1 MSVTPLTRWP
11 ALPEVVPGSR
21 LLARGMATLE
31 TIATRFAR
39 CVELFRDPGA
49 KEAQKA
55 EFRALLALLRD
66 SPVTLTVS
74 AGRIELNGVLCEAQG
89 LGRLIQ
95 RLDLHGVAAIA
106 LPQNPP
112 PAQLFDLLKVLADQ
126 PGLED
131 VGTRLGASG
140 ASADGIRV
148 TQVGEPAPPAA
159 PRAPPEGIG
168 PAPSVVLSPDAG
180 KRAPSLGTEGIL
192 RGEAM
197 QDIRS
202 VNLSGVPLVT
212 HDPSPP
218 PAARALP
225 GGNAAESAEPVEPPS
240 SGPPAAPPRR
250 PAPPVPRS
258 PPGPPAPL
266 APPAPPPP
274 PAGAGSAA
282 AVPVSGPRS
291 GGADDPLAELERNPA
306 AVNVGDVLAALIQQ
320 VETAL
325 KRNRLEEVLRLVAA
339 VTRIEQRVS
348 EESGARRQYGIAL
361 RRIYTKPVV
370 EALARL
376 VSVPR
381 HRTEATL
388 ALQRAGADAVEVLL
402 DMLVAAP
409 AVSERR
415 AVFDALTQMTQ
426 GTEQVVHMLDHHEW
440 FVVRNVAELV
450 GELGLEDAVPAL
462 SRRLGHEDERVR
474 KAVALALAKIGSRTT
489 AEPLR
494 RALRDES
501 QEVRMQVALGIG
513 RKSAALAMPLVVA
526 MDEEEDEAV
535 QRELMLAL
543 GRIGSPDA
551 VQALIKF
558 VQPAGR
564 IFGRK
569 PAGFRVAAVEAL
581 RLAATPA
588 AVGTL
593 QGLAEDGDRQ
603 VRNAARAALE
613 ELKRKPGR

>member
-258 PPGPPAPL
+258 PPGPPTPL
-266 APPAPPPP
+266 APPPPPPP

-291 GGADDPLAELERNPA
+291 GGADDPLSELERNPA

-376 VSVPR
+376 VSV
-381 HRTEATL
+381 
-388 ALQRAGADAVEVLL
+388 
-402 DMLVAAP
+402 P

-569 PAGFRVAAVEAL
+569 PAGFRAAAVEAL

>member
-1 MSVTPLTRWP
+1 
-11 ALPEVVPGSR
+11 
-21 LLARGMATLE
+21 MATLE
-31 TIATRFAR
+31 TIATRLAR

-55 EFRALLALLRD
+55 EFRALHGLLRD
-66 SPVTLTVS
+66 SPVTLTFV
-74 AGRIELNGVLCEAQG
+74 AGRIELNGVPCETQA
-89 LGRLIQ
+89 LVRLMQ
-95 RLDLHGVAAIA
+95 RLDLHDIAAIA

-112 PAQLFDLLKVLADQ
+112 PAQLFELLRALADQ

-131 VGTRLGASG
+131 VATRLGGSG
-140 ASADGIRV
+140 ARADGIRV
-148 TQVGEPAPPAA
+148 TQAGDPAPPAA
-159 PRAPPEGIG
+159 PRAPPDGIG
-168 PAPSVVLSPDAG
+168 PAEPVVPSPDATRRG
-180 KRAPSLGTEGIL
+180 APTLGTEGIL

-202 VNLSGVPLVT
+202 VHLSGVPLVT
-212 HDPSPP
+212 HDPPPP

-225 GGNAAESAEPVEPPS
+225 GAKAAED
-240 SGPPAAPPRR
+240 PPA
-250 PAPPVPRS
+250 
-258 PPGPPAPL
+258 PPAPL
-266 APPAPPPP
+266 APPPL
-274 PAGAGSAA
+274 PASAT
-282 AVPVSGPRS
+282 PQPGPRA
-291 GGADDPLAELERNPA
+291 GGADDPLSELERNPA
-306 AVNVGDVLAALIQQ
+306 AENVGDVLAVLIQQ

-325 KRNRLEEVLRLVAA
+325 KRNRLEELLRLVTA
-339 VTRIEQRVS
+339 VTRVEQRVS

-450 GELGLEDAVPAL
+450 GELGMEDAVPAL

-474 KAVALALAKIGSRTT
+474 KAVALALAKIGSRNT

-513 RKSAALAMPLVVA
+513 RKSSALAMPLVVA

-535 QRELMLAL
+535 QRELILAL

-569 PAGFRVAAVEAL
+569 PAGFRAAAVEAL

-613 ELKRKPGR
+613 ELKRKPRG

>member
-1 MSVTPLTRWP
+1 
-11 ALPEVVPGSR
+11 
-21 LLARGMATLE
+21 
-31 TIATRFAR
+31 
-39 CVELFRDPGA
+39 
-49 KEAQKA
+49 
-55 EFRALLALLRD
+55 
-66 SPVTLTVS
+66 
-74 AGRIELNGVLCEAQG
+74 
-89 LGRLIQ
+89 
-95 RLDLHGVAAIA
+95 
-106 LPQNPP
+106 
-112 PAQLFDLLKVLADQ
+112 
-126 PGLED
+126 
-131 VGTRLGASG
+131 
-140 ASADGIRV
+140 
-148 TQVGEPAPPAA
+148 
-159 PRAPPEGIG
+159 
-168 PAPSVVLSPDAG
+168 
-180 KRAPSLGTEGIL
+180 
-192 RGEAM
+192 
-197 QDIRS
+197 
-202 VNLSGVPLVT
+202 
-212 HDPSPP
+212 
-218 PAARALP
+218 
-225 GGNAAESAEPVEPPS
+225 
-240 SGPPAAPPRR
+240 

-258 PPGPPAPL
+258 PPGPPTPL

-291 GGADDPLAELERNPA
+291 GGADDPLSELERNPA

-361 RRIYTKPVV
+361 RRIYTKPAV

-474 KAVALALAKIGSRTT
+474 KSVAL
-489 AEPLR
+489 
-494 RALRDES
+494 
-501 QEVRMQVALGIG
+501 
-513 RKSAALAMPLVVA
+513 VVT

>member
-1 MSVTPLTRWP
+1 L
-11 ALPEVVPGSR
+11 
-21 LLARGMATLE
+21 
-31 TIATRFAR
+31 
-39 CVELFRDPGA
+39 
-49 KEAQKA
+49 
-55 EFRALLALLRD
+55 
-66 SPVTLTVS
+66 
-74 AGRIELNGVLCEAQG
+74 
-89 LGRLIQ
+89 
-95 RLDLHGVAAIA
+95 
-106 LPQNPP
+106 
-112 PAQLFDLLKVLADQ
+112 
-126 PGLED
+126 
-131 VGTRLGASG
+131 
-140 ASADGIRV
+140 
-148 TQVGEPAPPAA
+148 
-159 PRAPPEGIG
+159 
-168 PAPSVVLSPDAG
+168 
-180 KRAPSLGTEGIL
+180 
-192 RGEAM
+192 
-197 QDIRS
+197 
-202 VNLSGVPLVT
+202 
-212 HDPSPP
+212 
-218 PAARALP
+218 
-225 GGNAAESAEPVEPPS
+225 
-240 SGPPAAPPRR
+240 
-250 PAPPVPRS
+250 
-258 PPGPPAPL
+258 
-266 APPAPPPP
+266 APPPP
-274 PAGAGSAA
+274 PASAA
-282 AVPVSGPRS
+282 PQPGPRA
-291 GGADDPLAELERNPA
+291 GGADDPLSELERNPA
-306 AVNVGDVLAALIQQ
+306 AENVGDVLAVLIQQ

-325 KRNRLEEVLRLVAA
+325 KRNRLEELLRLVTA
-339 VTRIEQRVS
+339 VTRVEQRVS

-450 GELGLEDAVPAL
+450 GELGMEDAVPAL

-474 KAVALALAKIGSRTT
+474 KAVALALAKIGSRNT

-513 RKSAALAMPLVVA
+513 RKSSALAMPLVVA

-535 QRELMLAL
+535 QRELILAL

-569 PAGFRVAAVEAL
+569 PAGFRAAAVEAL

-613 ELKRKPGR
+613 ELKRKPRG

>member
-1 MSVTPLTRWP
+1 
-11 ALPEVVPGSR
+11 
-21 LLARGMATLE
+21 
-31 TIATRFAR
+31 
-39 CVELFRDPGA
+39 
-49 KEAQKA
+49 
-55 EFRALLALLRD
+55 
-66 SPVTLTVS
+66 
-74 AGRIELNGVLCEAQG
+74 
-89 LGRLIQ
+89 
-95 RLDLHGVAAIA
+95 
-106 LPQNPP
+106 
-112 PAQLFDLLKVLADQ
+112 
-126 PGLED
+126 
-131 VGTRLGASG
+131 
-140 ASADGIRV
+140 
-148 TQVGEPAPPAA
+148 
-159 PRAPPEGIG
+159 
-168 PAPSVVLSPDAG
+168 
-180 KRAPSLGTEGIL
+180 
-192 RGEAM
+192 
-197 QDIRS
+197 
-202 VNLSGVPLVT
+202 
-212 HDPSPP
+212 
-218 PAARALP
+218 
-225 GGNAAESAEPVEPPS
+225 
-240 SGPPAAPPRR
+240 
-250 PAPPVPRS
+250 
-258 PPGPPAPL
+258 
-266 APPAPPPP
+266 
-274 PAGAGSAA
+274 
-282 AVPVSGPRS
+282 
-291 GGADDPLAELERNPA
+291 
-306 AVNVGDVLAALIQQ
+306 
-320 VETAL
+320 
-325 KRNRLEEVLRLVAA
+325 
-339 VTRIEQRVS
+339 
-348 EESGARRQYGIAL
+348 
-361 RRIYTKPVV
+361 VV

-450 GELGLEDAVPAL
+450 GELGMEDAVPAL

-474 KAVALALAKIGSRTT
+474 KAVALALAKIGSRNT

-513 RKSAALAMPLVVA
+513 RKSSALAMPLVVA

-535 QRELMLAL
+535 QRELILAL

-569 PAGFRVAAVEAL
+569 PAGFRAAAVEAL

-613 ELKRKPGR
+613 ELKRKPRG

>member
-1 MSVTPLTRWP
+1 MTPLTRWP
-11 ALPEVVPGSR
+11 ALPEVVQGSR

-31 TIATRFAR
+31 TIATRLAR

-55 EFRALLALLRD
+55 EFRALLGLLRD
-66 SPVTLTVS
+66 SPVTLTFA
-74 AGRIELNGVLCEAQG
+74 AGRIELNGVPCETQA
-89 LGRLIQ
+89 LVRLIQ
-95 RLDLHGVAAIA
+95 RLDLHDIAAIA

-112 PAQLFDLLKVLADQ
+112 PAQVFELLRALADQ

-131 VGTRLGASG
+131 VATRLGASG
-140 ASADGIRV
+140 AGVDGIRV
-148 TQVGEPAPPAA
+148 TQAGDPAPPAA
-159 PRAPPEGIG
+159 PRAPPDGIG
-168 PAPSVVLSPDAG
+168 PAEPVVPSPDAAR
-180 KRAPSLGTEGIL
+180 RAAPTLGTEGIL

-202 VNLSGVPLVT
+202 VHLSGVPLVT

-225 GGNAAESAEPVEPPS
+225 GAKAAESD
-240 SGPPAAPPRR
+240 PPAR
-250 PAPPVPRS
+250 PAPPA
-258 PPGPPAPL
+258 PPGPRAPPAPL
-266 APPAPPPP
+266 APPPP
-274 PAGAGSAA
+274 PASAA
-282 AVPVSGPRS
+282 APLPGPS
-291 GGADDPLAELERNPA
+291 PGGADDPLSELERDPA

-339 VTRIEQRVS
+339 VTRVEQRVS
-348 EESGARRQYGIAL
+348 EESGARRQYAIAL

-381 HRTEATL
+381 HRTAATL
-388 ALQRAGADAVEVLL
+388 VLQRAGSDAVEVLL

-450 GELGLEDAVPAL
+450 GELGMEDAVPAL
-462 SRRLGHEDERVR
+462 SRRLGHADERVR
-474 KAVALALAKIGSRTT
+474 KAVALALAKIGSRNT

-513 RKSAALAMPLVVA
+513 RKSSALAMPLVVA